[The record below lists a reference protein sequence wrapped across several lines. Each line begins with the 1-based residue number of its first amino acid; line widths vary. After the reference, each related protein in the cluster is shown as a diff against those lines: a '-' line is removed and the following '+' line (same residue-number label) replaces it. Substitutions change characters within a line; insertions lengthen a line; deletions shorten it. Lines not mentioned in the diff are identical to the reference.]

1 MDLIIGN
8 TSQLINYFDVNQTD
22 LVSSR
27 NYIPTDKNYQTV
39 ILTFAEQRTYL
50 DLPLDEYIK
59 TNVEYTFELSKKLSE
74 KNEKVVLFG
83 SSELWNNYNGPIS
96 LDLPF
101 DYQYSHYAFSKQKL
115 VEKVKEEQ
123 DNGKMKNVFF
133 VHPFNFNS
141 PYRKQGFLFAKIF
154 DSLINKKKIEVG
166 NINIFR
172 DIIHPKLIVNSIK
185 NINYDTIV
193 GSGVLTN
200 IRDFTSDLFE
210 NFNMNYKDYIIENS
224 NSPSPHA
231 QKCFWYDTDELYTN
245 LLEDTI
251 IDIEK
256 IHKKI

>member
-1 MDLIIGN
+1 MNLIIGN
-8 TSQLINYFDVNQTD
+8 TSQLINYFDMGQTD
-22 LVSSR
+22 LISSR
-27 NYIPTDKNYQTV
+27 NYTPNDRNYKTV

-50 DLPLDEYIK
+50 DLPLDEYLK
-59 TNVEYTFELSKKLSE
+59 TNLDYTFDISKKLSE
-74 KNEKVVLFG
+74 QNEKVVLFG

-101 DYQYSHYAFSKQKL
+101 DYQYSHYAFSKHKL

-123 DNGKMKNVFF
+123 EKGKMNNVFF

-172 DIIHPKLIVNSIK
+172 DIIHPKLIIESIE
-185 NINYDTIV
+185 NIQSDKIV

-200 IRDFTSDLFE
+200 IKDFTSDLFE
-210 NFNMNYKDYIIENS
+210 NFGLDYREYIIENS
-224 NSPSPHA
+224 DLPSPHA
-231 QKCFWYDTDELYTN
+231 QKCFWYDTNELYTN

>member
-1 MDLIIGN
+1 MNLIIGN
-8 TSQLINYFDVNQTD
+8 TSQLVNYFDVSQTD

-27 NYIPTDKNYQTV
+27 NYISTNKKYNTV
-39 ILTFAEQRTYL
+39 VLTFAEQRTYL
-50 DLPLDEYIK
+50 DLPLVEYIK
-59 TNVEYTFELSKKLSE
+59 TNVDYTFELSQKLSE
-74 KNEKVVLFG
+74 ENEKVILFG

-123 DNGKMKNVFF
+123 EMGKMKNVFF
-133 VHPFNFNS
+133 IHPFNFNS

-154 DSLINKKKIEVG
+154 ESLINKKKIEVG

-172 DIIHPKLIVNSIK
+172 DIIHPKLIIDSIT
-185 NINYDTIV
+185 NIESDQIV

-200 IRDFTSDLFE
+200 IRDFTSDLFK
-210 NFNMNYKDYIIENS
+210 NFGMDYKDFIIENS

-231 QKCFWYDTDELYTN
+231 QKCFWYDTNELYTN

-256 IHKKI
+256 MYKKI

>member
-1 MDLIIGN
+1 MNLIIGN
-8 TSQLINYFDVNQTD
+8 TSQLVNYFDVSQTD

-27 NYIPTDKNYQTV
+27 NYISTNKKYNTV
-39 ILTFAEQRTYL
+39 VLTFAEQRTYL

-59 TNVEYTFELSKKLSE
+59 TNVDYTFELSQKLSE
-74 KNEKVVLFG
+74 ENEKVILFG

-123 DNGKMKNVFF
+123 ERGKMKNVFF
-133 VHPFNFNS
+133 IHPFNFNS
-141 PYRKQGFLFAKIF
+141 PDRKQGFLFAKIF
-154 DSLINKKKIEVG
+154 ESLINKKKIEVG

-172 DIIHPKLIVNSIK
+172 DIIHPKLIIDSIK
-185 NINYDTIV
+185 NIESDQIV

-200 IRDFTSDLFE
+200 IRDFTSDLFK
-210 NFNMNYKDYIIENS
+210 NFGMDYKDFIIENS

-231 QKCFWYDTDELYTN
+231 QKCFWHDTNELYTN

-256 IHKKI
+256 MYKKI